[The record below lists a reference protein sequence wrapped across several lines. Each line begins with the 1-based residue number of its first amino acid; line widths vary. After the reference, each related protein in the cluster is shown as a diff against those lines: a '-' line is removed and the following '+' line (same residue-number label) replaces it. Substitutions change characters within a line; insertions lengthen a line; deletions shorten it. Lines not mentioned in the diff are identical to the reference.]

1 MLTFQQLIT
10 FAPAA
15 LVVAITPGANNLL
28 AFNHGTQAGFFS
40 TVMSLAG
47 RFVAFAIM
55 IVLVAYGMGE
65 LLKRSPLAFS
75 FIKNIGTLYLLY
87 IAWTL
92 IFSVPPDARGEVAA
106 LSKVNMT
113 TKEFLVA
120 ASNPKALLLFTAF
133 LPQFIV
139 PGTAYDMQLITLGGV
154 YILVE
159 FFCACCYAYTGVW
172 IKTHTR
178 SSSVTILL
186 INRIAGVI
194 LLVMA
199 GLLFF
204 SAPPTG

>member
-15 LVVAITPGANNLL
+15 FVVAITPGANNLL

-55 IVLVAYGMGE
+55 ILLVAYGIGG
-65 LLKRSPLAFS
+65 LLKHSPFAFS
-75 FIKNIGTLYLLY
+75 LIKYIGTLYLLY
-87 IAWTL
+87 ISWIL
-92 IFSVPPDARGEVAA
+92 ISSAPPEEHGETAA
-106 LSKVNMT
+106 VSKLNMT

-159 FFCACCYAYTGVW
+159 FFCACCYVYSGVW
-172 IKTHTR
+172 VKTHTH
-178 SSSVTILL
+178 SSSVTTRL

-204 SAPPTG
+204 STPL

>member
-15 LVVAITPGANNLL
+15 FVVAITPGANNLL

-40 TVMSLAG
+40 TVMSLVG
-47 RFVAFAIM
+47 RFIAFAIM
-55 IVLVAYGMGE
+55 ILLVAYGMGE
-65 LLKRSPLAFS
+65 LLKQSPFAFS
-75 FIKNIGTLYLLY
+75 FIKAIGTLYLIY
-87 IAWTL
+87 ISWIL
-92 IFSVPPDARGEVAA
+92 IFSTPPEKYGEIAA
-106 LSKVNMT
+106 VSTADMT

-139 PGTAYDMQLITLGGV
+139 PGIAYDMQLITLGGV

-159 FFCACCYAYTGVW
+159 FFCACCYAYSGVW
-172 IKTHTR
+172 VKTHTR
-178 SSSVTILL
+178 SNSVTIRL

-194 LLVMA
+194 LLLMA

-204 SAPPTG
+204 SAPP

>member
-47 RFVAFAIM
+47 RFFAFAIM
-55 IVLVAYGMGE
+55 ILLVAYGMGE
-65 LLKRSPLAFS
+65 LLKHSPLAFS
-75 FIKNIGTLYLLY
+75 LIKNAGTLYLLY
-87 IAWTL
+87 ISWIL
-92 IFSVPPDARGEVAA
+92 IFSAPPEEQGESAA
-106 LSKVNMT
+106 VSKVNMT

-139 PGTAYDMQLITLGGV
+139 PGPAYDLQLIALGGV

-159 FFCACCYAYTGVW
+159 FFCACCYAYSGVW
-172 IKTHTR
+172 VKSHTR
-178 SSSVTILL
+178 SSSFIRL
-186 INRIAGVI
+186 INCVAGVI
-194 LLVMA
+194 LLIMA

-204 SAPPTG
+204 SAPPVT